1 MKKNLIALAVLA
13 ASGAAF
19 AQSSVTVYGIADVWV
34 GSVKAGGGSRTTV
47 MESGGVSGS
56 RWGLKGSE
64 DLGGGLKA
72 NFLLEQGFAIDT
84 GATAAGQAFAR
95 QAYVGFSGGF
105 GEVKLGKM
113 WTAYDD
119 ISGAA
124 NSAFDS
130 ALSPQN
136 NVWYS
141 TGYDANPANGF
152 YYASPNMGGIS
163 GAFSYSLDEKTT
175 GRSAVTALH
184 VKYEGG
190 PLYVGFGYQNQNPYG
205 PEAATKFI
213 RLNGTYD
220 LGVAKVLAGYGKV
233 DYPGTSSNAT
243 DWELG
248 VDVPMSSTLTLS
260 GGVAGSKLAG
270 VKSTGYAL
278 AAAYS
283 MSKRTTLYGGFHS
296 SSEKN
301 TNAGDLDVLAVGV
314 KHTF

>member
-47 MESGGVSGS
+47 LNSGGVSTS
-56 RWGLKGSE
+56 RWGLKGTE

-72 NFLLEQGFAIDT
+72 NFLFEQGIAADT
-84 GATAAGQAFAR
+84 GTTGAGFNR

-105 GEVKLGKM
+105 GEVKFGNVY
-113 WTAYDD
+113 TAYDD

-130 ALSPQN
+130 ALAPQN
-136 NVWYS
+136 GFNNGGWKSSSLYVS
-141 TGYDANPANGF
+141 NPTNNL
-152 YYASPNMGGIS
+152 YYATPNFGGIS
-163 GAFSYSLDEKTT
+163 GAVSLSLDEKKGMEST
-175 GRSAVTALH
+175 SFH
-184 VKYEGG
+184 IKYEGG
-190 PLYVGFGYQNQNPYG
+190 PLYVGLGYQQDEAYG
-205 PEAATKFI
+205 SGVSTDFL

-220 LGVAKVLAGYGKV
+220 LGVATVLAGYGKV
-233 DYPGTSSNAT
+233 DYPVGGDTT
-243 DWELG
+243 EWELG
-248 VDVPMSSTLTLS
+248 ANVPMSSTLTLS
-260 GGVAGSKLAG
+260 GGVAQSKTNGA
-270 VKSTGYAL
+270 KSTGYAL

-283 MSKRTTLYGGFHS
+283 LSKRTTLYGGFHS
-296 SSEKN
+296 SSTKN
-301 TNAGDLDVLAVGV
+301 TDADDYDVFAIGV